1 MTKESYYEMCE
12 QLGTDPESGDIPV
25 DYDDLTN
32 QTQLALYAFELLPD
46 SWDSMNGTYLG
57 KSFNILEFVLE
68 HLVSNKSS
76 WLTVTML
83 LLYIISIRVEGVN
96 KKMKQKA
103 KMQAK
108 KK

>member
-12 QLGTDPESGDIPV
+12 QLGTNPNDGDVPIE
-25 DYDDLTN
+25 YDDLTN

-46 SWDSMNGTYLG
+46 TWDTMNGSYLG
-57 KSFNILEFVLE
+57 KNFNILEFVLE

-76 WLTVTML
+76 WLTVTHL
-83 LLYIISIRVEGVN
+83 LLYIISIRVESVN